1 MKFSLETFI
10 SVLLALVVYSVLN
23 KLFLE
28 KTLDG
33 VFNWEQETYED

>member
-1 MKFSLETFI
+1 MKFSLETFV
-10 SVLLALVVYSVLN
+10 SVLLALVVYNVLN

-33 VFNWEQETYED
+33 VFNWEAESYED